1 MSTDLT
7 LILGSK
13 TYSSWSLRPYLAL
26 RHAGLAFEEV
36 VIPLRQADSKARM
49 LAHSPAGKVPALI
62 HRTGPHR
69 APGGDVTVWD
79 SLAICEYAAELAPDA
94 RLWPEDAATRAHA
107 RSISAEMHAGFMD
120 VRRNL
125 FMDLGRTIDR
135 PERVAKA
142 AGDITR
148 IQSIWADC
156 LDRHGGPFLFGAFT
170 IADAMYAPVVTRFQ
184 TWKVPLT
191 EASQAYVD
199 AIEALPAMR
208 DWRADAAKET
218 VVLDMLL
225 D

>member
-1 MSTDLT
+1 MSADLT

-49 LAHSPAGKVPALI
+49 LAHSPAGKVPALV
-62 HRTGPHR
+62 HHTGPHR
-69 APGGDVTVWD
+69 AAGGDITVWD
-79 SLAICEYAAELAPDA
+79 SLAICEYAAELAPEA
-94 RLWPEDAATRAHA
+94 RLWPEDAAARAHA
-107 RSISAEMHAGFMD
+107 RSISAEMHSGFMD

-135 PERVAKA
+135 PERLAKA

-148 IQSIWADC
+148 VQAIWADC
-156 LDRHGGPFLFGAFT
+156 LDRYGGPFLFGAFT

-184 TWKVPLT
+184 TWKVPLS

-199 AIEALPAMR
+199 AIEALPSMK

>member
-1 MSTDLT
+1 MSADLT

-62 HRTGPHR
+62 HHTGPHR
-69 APGGDVTVWD
+69 AAGGDVTVWD
-79 SLAICEYAAELAPDA
+79 SLAICEYAAELAPEA
-94 RLWPEDAATRAHA
+94 RLWPRDQATRAHA

-125 FMDLGRTIDR
+125 FMDLARTIDR
-135 PERVAKA
+135 PERLAKA
-142 AGDITR
+142 AGDIAR
-148 IQSIWADC
+148 IQAIWADC
-156 LDRHGGPFLFGAFT
+156 LDRHGGPFLFGAFA

-191 EASQAYVD
+191 EASQAYAA

-208 DWRADAAKET
+208 DWRADAARET

>member
-1 MSTDLT
+1 MSADLT

-36 VIPLRQADSKARM
+36 VIPLRQTDSKARM

-69 APGGDVTVWD
+69 AAGGDITVWD

-94 RLWPEDAATRAHA
+94 RLWPQDAGARAHA
-107 RSISAEMHAGFMD
+107 RSISAEMHSGFMD

-135 PERVAKA
+135 PERLAKA

-148 IQSIWADC
+148 IQAIWADC

-184 TWKVPLT
+184 TWKVPLS

-199 AIEALPAMR
+199 AIEALPAMK

>member
-1 MSTDLT
+1 MSADLT

-62 HRTGPHR
+62 HST
-69 APGGDVTVWD
+69 AGGDVTVWD
-79 SLAICEYAAELAPDA
+79 SLAICEYAAELAPEA
-94 RLWPEDAATRAHA
+94 RLWPQDRAARAHA

-135 PERVAKA
+135 PERLAKA

-148 IQSIWADC
+148 IQAIWTDC

-191 EASQAYVD
+191 ETSQAYAA
-199 AIEALPAMR
+199 AIEGLPAMK
-208 DWRADAAKET
+208 DWRADAARET

>member
-1 MSTDLT
+1 MSADLT

-62 HRTGPHR
+62 HR
-69 APGGDVTVWD
+69 ADGGDVTVWD

-94 RLWPEDAATRAHA
+94 QLWPRERAARAHA
-107 RSISAEMHAGFMD
+107 RSVSAEMHSGFMD
-120 VRRNL
+120 LRRNL

-135 PERVAKA
+135 PERLAKA
-142 AGDITR
+142 AGDIAR
-148 IQSIWADC
+148 IEVLWADC
-156 LDRHGGPFLFGAFT
+156 LNRHGGPFLFGAFT

-191 EASQAYVD
+191 EASQAYVT
-199 AIEALPAMR
+199 AIEGLPAMK
-208 DWRADAAKET
+208 DWRAAAAQET
-218 VVLDMLL
+218 LVLDMLL